1 MGENKS
7 VKEKAMD
14 GLIWSGAAVS
24 LLGLLGL
31 VLSII
36 RVQRAR
42 KAGLSDEELRLAVQ
56 KVLPLNLGSL
66 FLSVIGLMMV
76 IVGIFLG

>member
-1 MGENKS
+1 
-7 VKEKAMD
+7 MD
-14 GLIWSGAAVS
+14 ILIWAGALVS

-31 VLSII
+31 FWSILK
-36 RVQRAR
+36 VQRAR
-42 KAGLSDEELRLAVQ
+42 RAKLSDEELRAAVQ
-56 KVLPLNLGSL
+56 KALPLNLGAL